1 MEKWQSWMT
10 KKKNTVPKTMCPKDV
25 VMDEEEDGTEPTT
38 TRIEIGCNDVNS
50 THKKIGSTSYVR

>member
-1 MEKWQSWMT
+1 MT

-50 THKKIGSTSYVR
+50 THKKIGST